1 MKYSLRILGNIC
13 FCSNKITQ
21 KVIDE
26 GLIKE
31 LHTLISHNSISIRKD
46 AVWIVSNIAVG
57 SPSQLESLIEENLYL
72 QLKEIVKRDFNNV
85 RKEAMWAICNLTN
98 VTNPY
103 YAEVLVE
110 QGILDDV
117 MDFIQQQNPKFIAI
131 ALEAIL
137 NLLQLENLFYKVN

>member
-1 MKYSLRILGNIC
+1 MKYSLRILGNVC

-21 KVIDE
+21 KVIDI

-31 LHTLISHNSISIRKD
+31 LHILLSHHSISIRKD

-57 SPSQLESLIEENLYL
+57 SQSQLESLIEENLYL
-72 QLKEIVKRDFNNV
+72 QLKEIVKKDFNNV

-98 VTNPY
+98 VTNPK

-110 QGILDDV
+110 QGVLDDIF
-117 MDFIQQQNPKFIAI
+117 DFIQQQHPKFIAI
-131 ALEAIL
+131 ALEATS
-137 NLLQLENLFYKVN
+137 NLLQLENLFYNVN